1 MIKNL
6 IPLFLLFI
14 SFPVLSQ
21 LDTGQVNFKLYPVIG
36 DSYVK
41 INDSLHNQLRA
52 CLPVGNYDITIWAP
66 DYLPLDTT
74 ITIYKDSLI
83 YMRKVL
89 TSTPEFSKY
98 LDDKKR
104 FTKKVTIPKL
114 IYFTTSG
121 ALSVATLSTYLSA
134 RNNLKRTEEAYRL
147 FETSEIYSIAP
158 TKENYNDERQKYNKS
173 KKVFYTTSA
182 VTAISW
188 GVTIWQLVRLKKRYS
203 KPEYKPAT
211 PYFDLSMQSSPLFK
225 NGKQK
230 NDLFLTF
237 KINF

>member
-1 MIKNL
+1 MIKNF
-6 IPLFLLFI
+6 IPFLLLFLSSSAF
-14 SFPVLSQ
+14 SQ
-21 LDTGQVNFKLYPVIG
+21 LDTGQINFKLYPVIG
-36 DSYVK
+36 DSHVK

-52 CLPVGNYDITIWAP
+52 RLPVGNYDITIWAP

-74 ITIYKDSLI
+74 ISIYKDSLI

-89 TSTPEFSKY
+89 TPTPEFSKY

-104 FTKKVTIPKL
+104 YTKKVTIPKV

-134 RNNLKRTEEAYRL
+134 KNNLERTDEAYRL
-147 FETSEIYSIAP
+147 YETSEIYSIES
-158 TKENYNDERQKYNKS
+158 TKNTYNDERQKYNRS
-173 KKVFYTTSA
+173 KKVFYTTST

-203 KPEYKPAT
+203 KPEYKPAI

-230 NDLFLTF
+230 NDLLFTF